1 MAGGSPVVGAVLD
14 AVVVVVALAV
24 VARRSFGGDVADAV
38 VAVVVVVRGSFGF
51 GGV

>member
-1 MAGGSPVVGAVLD
+1 MGAVLD

-24 VARRSFGGDVADAV
+24 VARRGFDGDVANAV